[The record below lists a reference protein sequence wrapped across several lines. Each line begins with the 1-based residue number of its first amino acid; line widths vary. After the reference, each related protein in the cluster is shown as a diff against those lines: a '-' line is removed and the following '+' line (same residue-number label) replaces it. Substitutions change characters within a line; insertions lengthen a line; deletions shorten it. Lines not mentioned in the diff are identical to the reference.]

1 MNEPARKRPARAG
14 TGPALLWLALTCASC
29 RPAGPPTI
37 RVSDEAGLRAA
48 LRSGVRIQLA
58 SGVFPLRAEIH
69 IPRGVHDVEI
79 TGAGTVVRAADGFSG
94 TALFRAEEAR
104 RIRLVHLALEGNR
117 AALEQRAGLPP
128 SDVPFIRY
136 TRGNGIVFER
146 CEEVSVSS
154 VRLRE
159 IAGFAVLAAAS
170 RGVRI
175 ERLTVEDSGSRNPEG
190 RNNTTG
196 GVLLEEGTRDF
207 EVTASHF
214 RRILGNAVWTHSRYT
229 SPRNANGLI
238 WGNRFQMVGRD
249 AIQVGHATRVRVEG
263 NVIREVGFPP
273 AAVDVENLA
282 IPVGIDTA
290 GNVDHSAY
298 TGNRIEEYNGK
309 CIDLDGFHH
318 GEVRRNTCVN
328 RQDVGAYP
336 HGGFAIV
343 MNNSNPDMESEE
355 VIIERND
362 IDGVRYGGI
371 FVIGE
376 RNLVADNRLQ
386 NLNLARCGSAA
397 ERADCRWAA
406 GQPDLPRAGIY
417 LGHGAERPAPARRN
431 RIERNRVGGFG
442 MDRHCVVAAPGVD
455 AAANRIA
462 GNRCHDGAR

>member
-1 MNEPARKRPARAG
+1 VQ
-14 TGPALLWLALTCASC
+14 
-29 RPAGPPTI
+29 
-37 RVSDEAGLRAA
+37 VSDEAGLRAA
-48 LRSGVRIQLA
+48 VRSGVRIQLA
-58 SGVFPLRAEIH
+58 SGVFPLRAEIL
-69 IPRGVHDVEI
+69 IPQGVHDLEI

-94 TALFRAEEAR
+94 MALFRAEEAR

-128 SDVPFIRY
+128 SDVPFVRF

-146 CEEVSVSS
+146 CEDVSVSG

-175 ERLTVEDSGSRNPEG
+175 ERLTVEDSGSRSAEG

-196 GVLLEEGTRDF
+196 GVLFEEGTRDF

-229 SPRNANGLI
+229 SPRNASGLI
-238 WGNRFQMVGRD
+238 WNNRFLTVARD

-273 AAVDVENLA
+273 ESVDVENLA

-290 GNVDHSAY
+290 GNVDQSAY
-298 TGNRIEEYNGK
+298 IGNRIEEYNGK
-309 CIDLDGFHH
+309 CLDLDGFHH

-328 RQDVGAYP
+328 RRDVSAYP

-343 MNNSNPDMESEE
+343 MNNTNPDMQSEE
-355 VIIERND
+355 VVIERNE

-376 RNLVADNRLQ
+376 RNRVADNVLR
-386 NLNLARCGSAA
+386 NLNLARCGGAV

-417 LGHGAERPAPARRN
+417 LGSGAERPAPARDN
-431 RIERNRVGGFG
+431 HIEGNRVSGFG
-442 MDRHCVVAAPGVD
+442 MDQNCVVAAPGV
-455 AAANRIA
+455 APQANRIA
-462 GNRCHDGAR
+462 GNRCHDAAR

>member
-1 MNEPARKRPARAG
+1 V
-14 TGPALLWLALTCASC
+14 
-29 RPAGPPTI
+29 

-48 LRSGVRIQLA
+48 IRSGVRIQLA
-58 SGVFPLRAEIH
+58 SGMFPLRAEIH
-69 IPRGVHDVEI
+69 IPRGVHDLEI

-94 TALFRAEEAR
+94 MALFRAQEAR
-104 RIRLVHLALEGNR
+104 RIRLVHLAIEGNR

-128 SDVPFIRY
+128 ADVPFVRY

-146 CEEVSVSS
+146 CEDVSVSG

-214 RRILGNAVWTHSRYT
+214 RRILGNAVWTHSLYT
-229 SPRNANGLI
+229 SPRNADGVI
-238 WGNRFQMVGRD
+238 WGNRILTVGRD

-263 NVIREVGFPP
+263 NVIREVGYPLE
-273 AAVDVENLA
+273 AVDVENLA

-290 GNVDHSAY
+290 GNVDQSAY
-298 TGNRIEEYNGK
+298 AGNRIEEYNGK
-309 CIDLDGFHH
+309 CLDLDGFHH
-318 GEVRRNTCVN
+318 GEVRRNICVN
-328 RQDVGAYP
+328 RRDVGAYP

-343 MNNSNPDMESEE
+343 MNNTNPDMESRE
-355 VIIERND
+355 VSITRNE

-371 FVIGE
+371 FLIGE
-376 RNLVADNRLQ
+376 RNVVADNRLR

-397 ERADCRWAA
+397 ERADCGWAA

-417 LGHGAERPAPARRN
+417 LGHGAERPAPARNN
-431 RIERNRVGGFG
+431 RIEGNRVSGFG
-442 MDRHCVVAAPGVD
+442 MDRNCVVAAPGVE
-455 AAANRIA
+455 AKASRIA
-462 GNRCHDGAR
+462 GNRCHDPAQ